1 MILKYYLDTSVFGG
15 YYDDEFQVFTKLLF
29 EKIVDE
35 KIKIIYS
42 ELTENEL
49 DNAPERVKSF
59 IKKLPAELIDFVEI
73 TQESFDLANQY
84 IVGKVVGKTSNDDCV
99 HIALATINRAD
110 VLISW
115 NFKHIVN
122 LKRIHGYNSVNLK
135 LGYPILE
142 IRSPK
147 EMIDY
152 EDND

>member
-35 KIKIIYS
+35 KIRIIYS

-59 IKKLPAELIDFVEI
+59 IKKLPADLVDFVEI

-84 IVGKVVGKTSNDDCV
+84 IVGKVVGKTSTDDCV

-135 LGYPILE
+135 LGYPTLE